1 MFFAK
6 NMKSEKGENLVVVLG
21 QNGID
26 VSEDENG
33 GDRVDG
39 GEVDVL
45 GELHEAAL
53 GLGQE
58 VELRL
63 VQGQVPGE
71 ALDLVAEHLYL
82 PVLVSDLPV
91 LVGHGQVPLEA
102 GLGLPVL

>member
-1 MFFAK
+1 
-6 NMKSEKGENLVVVLG
+6 MKYLSLL
-21 QNGID
+21 
-26 VSEDENG
+26 
-33 GDRVDG
+33 G

-58 VELRL
+58 VKLRL

-71 ALDLVAEHLYL
+71 ALNLVAEDG
-82 PVLVSDLPV
+82 DLLV
-91 LVGHGQVPLEA
+91 LVGHGEVPLEA